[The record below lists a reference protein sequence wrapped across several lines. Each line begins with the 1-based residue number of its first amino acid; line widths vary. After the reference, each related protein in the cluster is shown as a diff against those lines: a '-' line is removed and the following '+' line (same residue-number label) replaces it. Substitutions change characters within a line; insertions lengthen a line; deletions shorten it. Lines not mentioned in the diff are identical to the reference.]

1 MPDKVKIARLCLI
14 VGGGLKIAAAL
25 LFLFIFAT
33 GAVFVGWE
41 GERAELL
48 GSALLGSTGVLLF
61 FLFAVLGAV
70 DILTADGVGRGKRWS
85 RPLGI
90 VLAVG
95 GLPLFP
101 AGTVLGA
108 LVLSGLLGPE
118 GRAWFGSS
126 RPLQGGAEPRPAAI
140 RVKLSVVLAGVALL
154 PLFLPAS
161 QQVEAAAEGL
171 RETAAKVFVDCHQ
184 CDMDYI
190 RNEITF
196 VNFVRER
203 RAADVY
209 IMVTIQL
216 NGGGGREYT
225 LDFVGR
231 NGYYDIHN
239 TLKYVSRREDT
250 NDDQRRGL
258 ARVLKVGLVPFAAR
272 TAMGDF
278 LDVNFEKKVLPRVTT
293 DAWNAWVFS
302 VGVSGSMSGEA
313 SRDFASLSGYF
324 SANRVTPERKL
335 RLGLSANLNSSRFRL
350 EEETL
355 RSSADSQSFSGLY
368 VVSLTGHLSA
378 GSWLAVSSSSY
389 HNIALAI
396 NPAPAVEYNFFPYDV
411 STRRQLRLLYRIGFH
426 FNRYEE
432 ETIYDK
438 TRENVLGQTL
448 SMTLEIKEPWGHIS
462 SSLTGSNLLTDFSK
476 NRLEFWG
483 GVSLHV
489 FKGLAVNVSGQYS
502 RIHDQISLPKSGATL
517 DEILLQRKMLAT
529 NYNYGLS
536 VGVSYTFGSVF
547 SGVVNPRFGR

>member
-1 MPDKVKIARLCLI
+1 MPDRIKFARLCLI
-14 VGGGLKIAAAL
+14 VLGGLKIATAL
-25 LFLFIFAT
+25 LFLFVFTA
-33 GAVFVGWE
+33 GAVFIGWA
-41 GERAELL
+41 GERWELL
-48 GSALLGSTGVLLF
+48 GNALLGVPGLLLF
-61 FLFAVLGAV
+61 LLFAALGVA
-70 DILTADGVGRGKRWS
+70 DIITADGVGRGRPWS
-85 RPLGI
+85 RPAG
-90 VLAVG
+90 VVG
-95 GLPLFP
+95 GALGLLLLP
-101 AGTVLGA
+101 AGTLFGIFI
-108 LVLSGLLGPE
+108 LSGLLGGDARVWYGTP
-118 GRAWFGSS
+118 GPLRSGAGPSS
-126 RPLQGGAEPRPAAI
+126 I
-140 RVKLSVVLAGVALL
+140 RVKLSMALAGLVLL
-154 PLFLPAS
+154 PLALPAS
-161 QQVEAAAEGL
+161 QQGPAADVL
-171 RETAAKVFVDCHQ
+171 RESAAKVFLDCHQ

-190 RNEITF
+190 RSEITF

-203 RAADVY
+203 KAADVHVL
-209 IMVTIQL
+209 VTIQL
-216 NGGGGREYT
+216 TGSGGREYT

-239 TLKYVSRREDT
+239 TLKYISERGDT
-250 NDDQRRGL
+250 NDEQRRGL

-278 LDVNFEKKVLPRVTT
+278 LDVNFERQVQPRVTS
-293 DAWNAWVFS
+293 DAWDAWVFS
-302 VGVSGSMSGEA
+302 VGVSGSMSGEV
-313 SRDFASLSGYF
+313 SRDLASISGYL
-324 SANRVTPERKL
+324 SANRVTQERKL

-350 EEETL
+350 EEETI

-389 HNIALAI
+389 HNIALAV
-396 NPAPAVEYNFFPYDV
+396 NPAPAVEYNFFPYSV

-426 FNRYEE
+426 FNRYQE

-438 TRENVLGQTL
+438 VKENVLGQTL

-502 RIHDQISLPKSGATL
+502 RIHDQISLPKSDASL
-517 DEILLQRKMLAT
+517 EEILLQRKMLAT

-536 VGVSYTFGSVF
+536 VGISYTFGSVF